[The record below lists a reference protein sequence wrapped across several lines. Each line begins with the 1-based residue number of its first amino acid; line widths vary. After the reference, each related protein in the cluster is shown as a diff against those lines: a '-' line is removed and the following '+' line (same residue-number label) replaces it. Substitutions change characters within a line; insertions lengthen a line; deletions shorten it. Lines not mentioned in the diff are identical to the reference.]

1 MKINKEIIEYLIENT
16 NYLGDDGGKV
26 APTHF
31 GAIQCFS
38 EFTLGHIETHFRLDR
53 DGLVLIKDTLDKLG
67 VQVDGE
73 IPFRNEVRTVLN
85 EIIKAQPILT
95 KE

>member
-1 MKINKEIIEYLIENT
+1 MKINKEKIEYLIEKT
-16 NYLGDDGGKV
+16 NYLGGDDGKI

-38 EFTLGHIETHFRLDR
+38 EFTLGHITTHFKLDR

-67 VQVDGE
+67 AKVDGE
-73 IPFRNEVRTVLN
+73 TPFRNEVRTVLN
-85 EIIKAQPILT
+85 EIIKAQPTLT